1 MDGASY
7 KQIYDDLQNSPQ
19 KTIEDN
25 KVQVINSI
33 NRFLREYPKS
43 LEPAPDAPWVDLP
56 VRSLVKQTLQTAIDI
71 INDLSTLVSNK
82 DTYSATEYRRQIVVE
97 GSPLVHVER
106 RISRDVADCAWQA
119 GLPKGICIQP
129 GLLCK
134 VPTVHYSRG
143 KFFPLQ
149 NKGSN
154 LDVHSPLPT
163 CFKSFYLLLLILFL
177 F

>member
-7 KQIYDDLQNSPQ
+7 KQIYDDLQKSPQ

-82 DTYSATEYRRQIVVE
+82 DTYSATEYRRQIV
-97 GSPLVHVER
+97 HIFFRKDR
-106 RISRDVADCAWQA
+106 RLYVGFWLIF
-119 GLPKGICIQP
+119 L
-129 GLLCK
+129 
-134 VPTVHYSRG
+134 
-143 KFFPLQ
+143 
-149 NKGSN
+149 
-154 LDVHSPLPT
+154 
-163 CFKSFYLLLLILFL
+163 SFVLYFIDSSA
-177 F
+177 